1 MTAKGGS
8 TGPLFFVKIQHY
20 IRAHII
26 PSGLLRIASLWLIHI
41 TKRRQEIDSCK
52 KNRINAFSA
61 QLGR

>member
-1 MTAKGGS
+1 MTARSDSKGS
-8 TGPLFFVKIQHY
+8 LFFVEIQQY
-20 IRAHII
+20 IHIHI
-26 PSGLLRIASLWLIHI
+26 VSFGRIRISGLWLIHI